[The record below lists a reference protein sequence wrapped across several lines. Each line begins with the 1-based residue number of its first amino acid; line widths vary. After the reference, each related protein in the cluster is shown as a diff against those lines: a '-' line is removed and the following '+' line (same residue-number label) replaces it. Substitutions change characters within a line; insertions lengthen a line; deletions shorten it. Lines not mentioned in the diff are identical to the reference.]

1 MSWTDFTMML
11 FSDWDVKL
19 FNDPNNLELWDL
31 EKMLSELAV
40 LKHSM

>member
-1 MSWTDFTMML
+1 MML